1 MEKLIFK
8 KFFIDTINFLIIGT
22 LSLTLIVWVIQAV
35 NYLDFVSEDGHSFKI
50 YFLYTLLN
58 FPKIF
63 SKLFI
68 FMIFITIFYTVNKYE
83 ENNELTIFW
92 TNGIKKK
99 EFINLII
106 KFSLFLVI
114 IQLLLN
120 LFLVPKTQDLARSFI
135 RASNVDYF
143 PSLMKSKKFISVV
156 EDLTLFIDKKN
167 EDGDF
172 ENIFLKES
180 KLENSSQIISA
191 KKGSL
196 KKINNEYFLTLFQGN
211 IIDKNE
217 DNINIISYDK
227 TRINLSNYTTKTT
240 TYPKIQ
246 ELNTSLLIKCLIK
259 VFKFNE
265 PFKTTNLTCNKRS
278 AYVIIEEMY
287 KRLIVPFYII
297 IVSIIGSSLIINSGN
312 ENSYTNKRKYI
323 FILGIIFIILSQILS
338 QYSSDPSLKNF
349 SFVISPFLI
358 ATLFYSII
366 QIKLKE

>member
-1 MEKLIFK
+1 
-8 KFFIDTINFLIIGT
+8 
-22 LSLTLIVWVIQAV
+22 
-35 NYLDFVSEDGHSFKI
+35 
-50 YFLYTLLN
+50 
-58 FPKIF
+58 
-63 SKLFI
+63 
-68 FMIFITIFYTVNKYE
+68 MIFITIFYTVNKYE

-312 ENSYTNKRKYI
+312 ENSYTN
-323 FILGIIFIILSQILS
+323 
-338 QYSSDPSLKNF
+338 LKNF

>member
-8 KFFIDTINFLIIGT
+8 KFFLDTVSFLIIGT

-35 NYLDFVSEDGHSFKI
+35 NYLDFVSEDGHSFKV

-68 FMIFITIFYTVNKYE
+68 FMIFITIFYIVNKYE

-92 TNGIKKK
+92 TNGIRKK

-106 KFSLFLVI
+106 KFSFYLVI
-114 IQLLLN
+114 FQLILSV
-120 LFLVPKTQDLARSFI
+120 FIVPKTQDLARSFI
-135 RASNVDYF
+135 RTSNVDYF

-180 KLENSSQIISA
+180 KLNNSSQIISA

-196 KKINNEYFLTLFQGN
+196 RKIDDEYFLTLFQGN

-227 TRINLSNYTTKTT
+227 TLINLSNYTTKTT

-246 ELNTSLLIKCLIK
+246 ELNTNLLIKCLIT
-259 VFKFNE
+259 VFR
-265 PFKTTNLTCNKRS
+265 FKDTFTTSNLTCNQQS

-312 ENSYTNKRKYI
+312 ENSFAKIKKYVFVI
-323 FILGIIFIILSQILS
+323 GIIFIILSQILT
-338 QYSSDPSLKNF
+338 QYSSDPSLKNYF
-349 SFVISPFLI
+349 FILFPFML
-358 ATLFYSII
+358 AYLFYVIL
-366 QIKLKE
+366 QIKLKD